1 MNFENKKSLLLL
13 GFEHTIT
20 KFCDETLNQL
30 RYPASYF
37 ITILLYARSLALSLS
52 RVCVRAMRIDES
64 GPNIRTI
71 AYVTKR
77 RRKAE

>member
-30 RYPASYF
+30 RYPAS
-37 ITILLYARSLALSLS
+37 LLKDYNLNRNL
-52 RVCVRAMRIDES
+52 
-64 GPNIRTI
+64 N
-71 AYVTKR
+71 KFF
-77 RRKAE
+77 K

>member
-30 RYPASYF
+30 RYPAPSGV
-37 ITILLYARSLALSLS
+37 IST
-52 RVCVRAMRIDES
+52 RADDSI
-64 GPNIRTI
+64 
-71 AYVTKR
+71 
-77 RRKAE
+77 